1 MINFDTPIERRG
13 THSYKW
19 DSSMRLY
26 GTEDVLPMWT
36 ADMDFRCAKPL
47 IDAFQKRID
56 HGIFGYTQRDDKYYD
71 IIQSW
76 LYRRYGWELPK
87 EAICWCPPGVIP
99 ALNFLLDAL
108 TEKGDSCIIHMPN
121 YDSLFDI
128 VEAKGRKLITS
139 GLIKTE
145 EGYKI
150 DFEDFEAKIKEHRP
164 KVLIFCSPHNP
175 TGRVWTMEE
184 LTRLAEICNKYD
196 MWVISDEVHCDIV
209 RKGVKH
215 HPMGS
220 LPAIAQRC
228 ATMMSPNK
236 SFNVAG
242 LASASILIE
251 NKWLMAQYRRSL
263 STIATTLDN
272 VFATIGIDVLYSDPQ
287 CTEWLEEVN
296 DYIEGNLDY
305 AVRFIGEHIP
315 EVKAYKPEGTYLM
328 WLDFGGLGLNKD
340 TLPDFLVKEARLG
353 LIYGHEFGPGCD
365 ASARMNAACTRANME
380 EAMNRLHKAV
390 LARR

>member
-1 MINFDTPIERRG
+1 MVNFDIPIERRG

-36 ADMDFRCAKPL
+36 ADMDFRCAQPL

-56 HGIFGYTQRDDKYYD
+56 HGIFGYTQRDAKYYD

-76 LYRRYGWELPK
+76 LQHRFGWNIPK

-99 ALNFLLDAL
+99 ALSFLLDSL
-108 TEKGDSCIIHMPN
+108 TEKGDSCIIQMPN

-128 VEAKGRKLITS
+128 VEAKGRKLVTS
-139 GLIKTE
+139 GLIRTE
-145 EGYKI
+145 EGYRI
-150 DFEDFEAKIKEHRP
+150 DFEDFEAKVKENLP

-184 LTRLAEICNKYD
+184 LNRLAEICNRYD

-209 RKGVKH
+209 RKGVTH

-220 LPAIAQRC
+220 LPAMAQRC

-251 NKWLMAQYRRSL
+251 NKWLMEQYRKSL

-272 VFATIGIDVLYSDPQ
+272 VFATIGVDVLYGDPECEQ
-287 CTEWLEEVN
+287 WLSEVN
-296 DYIEGNLDY
+296 AYIEGTIDY
-305 AVRFIGEHIP
+305 AVGYFKAHIP
-315 EVKAYKPEGTYLM
+315 EVKAYKPEGTYLL
-328 WLDFGGLGLNKD
+328 WLDFAGLGLDKD
-340 TLPDFLVKEARLG
+340 TLPDFLVKEAKLG
-353 LIYGHEFGPGCD
+353 LIYGHEFGPGC
-365 ASARMNAACTRANME
+365 ASFARMNAACTRATME
-380 EAMNRLHKAV
+380 EAMLRLDKAV
-390 LARR
+390 AARR